1 MKWESA
7 LWMVACSVFS
17 SLPRG
22 QPDKT
27 CNASV
32 GDTVILPCTTTS
44 PGELDLSNSRLY
56 WQIDS
61 VVVHFFHS
69 GQDLPG
75 FQSKRYHGRTSLFSD
90 QIKHGNFSLKLSNVQ
105 LRDTATYTCIYK
117 QTGDNPNKTQKSN
130 VKLIVSGPSS
140 AEDTPFPSEILT
152 TTEITLEKIT
162 KYQFLNSSES

>member
-1 MKWESA
+1 
-7 LWMVACSVFS
+7 
-17 SLPRG
+17 G

-44 PGELDLSNSRLY
+44 PGELNPSNSRLY

-61 VVVHFFHS
+61 LVVHFFHS
-69 GQDLPG
+69 GQDLPA
-75 FQSKRYHGRTSLFSD
+75 FQNKRYHGRTSLFLD

-105 LRDTATYTCIYK
+105 LLDTATYTCIYK
-117 QTGDNPNKTQKSN
+117 QTGDHPNTTQKSK

-140 AEDTPFPSEILT
+140 AKKTPLLSEHSKISSRSSAEVPCLAMLLSFHLLV
-152 TTEITLEKIT
+152 TLGVWH
-162 KYQFLNSSES
+162 